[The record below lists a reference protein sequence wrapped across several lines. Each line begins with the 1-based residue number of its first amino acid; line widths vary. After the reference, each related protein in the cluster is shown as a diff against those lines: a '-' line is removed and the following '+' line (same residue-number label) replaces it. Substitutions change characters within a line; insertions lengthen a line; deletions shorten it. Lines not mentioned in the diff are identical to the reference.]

1 MPLTVTPRTRP
12 GQPTVWLEVAYDGL
26 EPPSALFADLEM
38 IGWRP
43 PAPAS
48 PPRSAIDWSTPNPR
62 TGERFTI
69 RNWRVEGQI
78 VEPPPGS
85 GPRGAWTVAER
96 GAFLRAADGVLR
108 RHGVYA
114 LSAQAG
120 TLPAP
125 PAAAAPPATAAPT
138 PPAPPTAPAAPTV
151 AGRGEEVSPAP
162 VPAPPAGSE
171 GAADAAGAL
180 VAVIVEAPRRAAVS
194 TLLAERGLDATWSA
208 ATVTVRHRYRG
219 SEYEAQA
226 PAHRVEVQVPS
237 AAAADLAAALAA
249 AGGVRVDDPTR
260 CTISPAH
267 PPTAAPAAGAAPLT
281 LIHDADRRSA

>member
-1 MPLTVTPRTRP
+1 MPLTVTVRTRP

-69 RNWRVEGQI
+69 RNWRVERQI
-78 VEPPPGS
+78 IEPPPGS

-96 GAFLRAADGVLR
+96 GAFLRAAEGVLR

-114 LSAQAG
+114 LSAEAASLLSPPTTDQP
-120 TLPAP
+120 TRPSPAP
-125 PAAAAPPATAAPT
+125 PAATAPNEDATGAEAPT
-138 PPAPPTAPAAPTV
+138 RTEGQR
-151 AGRGEEVSPAP
+151 GRQQA
-162 VPAPPAGSE
+162 
-171 GAADAAGAL
+171 GAADAL
-180 VAVIVEAPRRAAVS
+180 VTIIVEPVRRVAVS
-194 TLLAERGLDATWSA
+194 TLLAERGLEGTWSA

-219 SEYEAQA
+219 SEYDAETPAQQVDVRVPPTEAMDLA
-226 PAHRVEVQVPS
+226 AVL
-237 AAAADLAAALAA
+237 AAAA
-249 AGGVRVDDPTR
+249 GVRVDDPAR
-260 CTISPAH
+260 CSITLPDPASPTSGA
-267 PPTAAPAAGAAPLT
+267 PPLALV
-281 LIHDADRRSA
+281 HDADQRRSA

>member
-12 GQPTVWLEVAYDGL
+12 GQPTVWLEVAHDGL

-48 PPRSAIDWSTPNPR
+48 PPRSAIDWSTPNPC

-114 LSAQAG
+114 LAAEVG

-125 PAAAAPPATAAPT
+125 PATVQPTRATPP
-138 PPAPPTAPAAPTV
+138 PPAPPA
-151 AGRGEEVSPAP
+151 
-162 VPAPPAGSE
+162 VPAPPAATRPDGGIAAVEASTAAE
-171 GAADAAGAL
+171 GHQGEEQSGAL
-180 VAVIVEAPRRAAVS
+180 VTVVVEPGRRAAVS
-194 TLLAERGLDATWSA
+194 TLLAERGLEGTWSA
-208 ATVTVRHRYRG
+208 ATVVVRHRYRG
-219 SEYEAQA
+219 SEYEAEA
-226 PAHRVEVQVPS
+226 PAHRVDVRVPPTQATDLAAVL
-237 AAAADLAAALAA
+237 AAAA
-249 AGGVRVDDPTR
+249 GVRVDDPAR
-260 CTISPAH
+260 CSITLPDPASP
-267 PPTAAPAAGAAPLT
+267 PSGAPPLT
-281 LIHDADRRSA
+281 LVHDADRRSA